1 MSPPIRDGSG
11 NDIGAI
17 RLGDGSEI
25 SEVRTGAGDVL
36 FSAAI
41 PIPDSVVDT
50 FEDYLYENQSNTLT
64 DYYGLDTG
72 NFTRQ
77 TNTVIEGS
85 TALESTS
92 QGGILSTSGLP
103 NYVSQGD
110 TVQVWLYAVSGS
122 KAGFAFMASG
132 SKSNKARPQNGYVVQ
147 ILQDNTS
154 PQTIRLTNVDNGSNV
169 DFADSNFTPPPSAW
183 FRFELVYD
191 GSTVSCDIFDSSGNS
206 KETISISPSQ
216 DRSAT
221 NGIYFGQQNSNG
233 AFFDGVKIL

>member
-1 MSPPIRDGSG
+1 
-11 NDIGAI
+11 
-17 RLGDGSEI
+17 
-25 SEVRTGAGDVL
+25 
-36 FSAAI
+36 
-41 PIPDSVVDT
+41 VVDT
-50 FEDYLYENQSNTLT
+50 FENYLYDERNNTLT
-64 DYYGLDTG
+64 DFYGLDTG

-92 QGGILSTSGLP
+92 EGGILSTSGLP

-110 TVQVWLYAVSGS
+110 TVQVWLYAVNGS
-122 KAGFAFMASG
+122 RAGFAFMASG
-132 SKSNKARPQNGYVVQ
+132 SSSNEARPQNGYAVL

-154 PQTIRLTNVDNGSNV
+154 PQTIRLTNVENGSNI
-169 DFADSNFTPPPSAW
+169 DNTDSNFTPSPSAW

-191 GSTVSCDIFDSSGNS
+191 GSTLSCDIFDSSNS
-206 KETISISPSQ
+206 FQETISISPSQ